1 MIEVLF
7 AESEAESM
15 RAAKSS
21 VVRRKP
27 DGPTAGL
34 LGGKRRPAGEEAEK
48 AKKANKAEKAD
59 EAENA
64 DKGAW
69 IEGTSREVLCLRYLL
84 DIGDISKDIES
95 PYRKNLIASLCEQGE
110 PGQEVDRFQQM
121 EQLKAYLEAG
131 ESIRIWYSS
140 APYSRCGF
148 YHLCQVLSP
157 YENRV
162 LAVPLPEYVVNG
174 KSIVCYKNWGEVAA
188 EGFSRFLTGAR
199 ELARAE
205 IRYYAALWSLLK
217 AENSPLRAMVNGRI
231 ISVPEDFY
239 DFMIFDRLSEQPVKE
254 ARLIGAILSG
264 TQANIGDWWYA
275 SRIQY
280 YIGEGKI
287 KVLEDAE
294 QPYGRWICRG

>member
-15 RAAKSS
+15 RTAKSP

-34 LGGKRRPAGEEAEK
+34 LGGKRRSAAEGS
-48 AKKANKAEKAD
+48 D
-59 EAENA
+59 E
-64 DKGAW
+64 GAW
-69 IEGTSREVLCLRYLL
+69 IEGTSREVICLCYLL
-84 DIGDISKDIES
+84 DIGDISEDIDS
-95 PYRKNLIASLCEQGE
+95 PYRNGLIESFGCQGE
-110 PGQEVDRFQQM
+110 AEQETEQETARFRQM

-131 ESIRIWYSS
+131 EPIRIWYSS

-148 YHLCQVLSP
+148 YHLCQVLSS

-162 LAVPLPEYVVNG
+162 SVVSLPEYVVRET
-174 KSIVCYKNWGEVAA
+174 SIVCYKNWGEVAA
-188 EGFSRFLTGAR
+188 EGFSRFLNGER
-199 ELARAE
+199 ELTRGE
-205 IRYYAALWSLLK
+205 IRYHAALWSRLK
-217 AENSPLRAMVNGRI
+217 EENSPLRAMVNGRI
-231 ISVPEDFY
+231 LSVPEDFY
-239 DFMIFDRLSEQPVKE
+239 DFMIFDRISEQPVKE
-254 ARLIGAILSG
+254 GRLIGAILG
-264 TQANIGDWWYA
+264 DTQANIGDWWYA
-275 SRIQY
+275 ARIQH